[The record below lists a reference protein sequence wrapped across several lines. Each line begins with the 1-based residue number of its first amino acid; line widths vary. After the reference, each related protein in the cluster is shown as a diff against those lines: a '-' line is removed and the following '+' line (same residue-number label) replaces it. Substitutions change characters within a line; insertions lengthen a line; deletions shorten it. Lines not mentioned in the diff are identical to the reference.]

1 MNYLDDMAS
10 WRPQYKF
17 RTGEGAKEGKDVVQ
31 LEYLAAVT
39 QQSGEDWQ
47 GVHLVLSTA
56 QPMLNATPPELKMLA
71 VTVAPKGTAV
81 AGAML
86 PPITSAFPGGFGGGG
101 MGFKGPARA
110 PGSTTPY
117 SQQPIANPAD
127 AKASVQQLTDAA
139 KSIRQQAQ
147 KDLNDNNDA

>member
-17 RTGEGAKEGKDVVQ
+17 RTGEGTKEGKDVVQ

-86 PPITSAFPGGFGGGG
+86 PPATPAPAVGGGS
-101 MGFKGPARA
+101 MASSAPAQMPTSGTYA
-110 PGSTTPY
+110 
-117 SQQPIANPAD
+117 QQPIANPLE
-127 AKASVQQLTDAA
+127 AKP
-139 KSIRQQAQ
+139 
-147 KDLNDNNDA
+147 

>member
-1 MNYLDDMAS
+1 
-10 WRPQYKF
+10 PQYKF

-71 VTVAPKGTAV
+71 VTVASKGSAV
-81 AGAML
+81 AGAM
-86 PPITSAFPGGFGGGG
+86 PPPTSPTVPGSGGGG
-101 MGFKGPARA
+101 MGVSAPAQA
-110 PGSTTPY
+110 PLSTTY
-117 SQQPIANPAD
+117 AQQPIANPAE
-127 AKASVQQLTDAA
+127 AKASVQQLTEAA
-139 KSIRQQAQ
+139 
-147 KDLNDNNDA
+147 